1 MKKIIYVFFIALIIT
16 SCNSR
21 KCKLDG
27 CNNEGKGWLT
37 TIEGGCTGAPCRPVG
52 AKGTTLVVEFP
63 FPSLLV
69 EQEYNS
75 TIAKMS
81 VNIFFM

>member
-1 MKKIIYVFFIALIIT
+1 MKKILTIICLTIIFT

-52 AKGTTLVVEFP
+52 AEDGTGYCSKEHASKALWGE
-63 FPSLLV
+63 
-69 EQEYNS
+69 
-75 TIAKMS
+75 
-81 VNIFFM
+81 